1 MKRKVVYACLLSITS
16 IYACLFFYK
25 FTNHST
31 SKSIYEQTNVFSKH
45 TYAYKTFDD
54 KQAPLSL
61 DVFKTSNISAQGAPA
76 LLYVHGGSW
85 KHGNKNL
92 NKRWEHIFKQI
103 TNKGVVAISVDYRL
117 YEPKGYNYTYPIED
131 VEDAVKWVYD
141 HAQELGIDSSRI
153 GLAGA
158 SAGGHLV
165 LMAAQSHDV
174 ASRLSYLIAW
184 YPVTD
189 LKGMVHQPN
198 PVSRTIVERYMNG
211 SYDTE
216 QENYQQMSPLSYS
229 YAHTPPLLLVH
240 GTGDELVEPSQS
252 IRLARQNPTN
262 ARLVLLSKGNHGFTN
277 LSIQESTTDTIQYIL
292 KNK

>member
-1 MKRKVVYACLLSITS
+1 MLS
-16 IYACLFFYK
+16 YK
-25 FTNHST
+25 FSIHST
-31 SKSIYEQTNVFSKH
+31 SKSINEHTNGLSKH
-45 TYAYKTFDD
+45 TYVYKTFDN

-61 DVFKTSNISAQGAPA
+61 DVFKASNAPARGAPA
-76 LLYVHGGSW
+76 LLYIHGGSW
-85 KHGNKNL
+85 KHGSKNL
-92 NKRWEHIFKQI
+92 NRRWGHIFKQI
-103 TNKGVVAISVDYRL
+103 TDKGVVAISVDYRL
-117 YEPKGYNYTYPIED
+117 YEPKGYRYTHPIAD

-174 ASRLSYLIAW
+174 ASHLSYLIAW

-189 LKGMVHQPN
+189 LKSMVYQPN

-211 SYDTE
+211 SYDTNQKE
-216 QENYQQMSPLSYS
+216 YQQISPLSYS
-229 YAHTPPLLLVH
+229 YTHTPPLLLVH
-240 GTGDELVEPSQS
+240 GTGDKLVEPSQS

-262 ARLVLLSKGNHGFTN
+262 VHLVLLPKGNHGFTN
-277 LSIQESTTDTIQYIL
+277 LSIQESTADTIQYIL